1 MGRFLYL
8 DDEVQ
13 SVSSNEFKR
22 YFGIQERVVSF
33 PNYPDKHKLVSLLN
47 ADDLVA
53 YRARLGRMPK
63 VKPEGVLFCL
73 ERGLPHRMRWR
84 IPVERAGAMN
94 ADVYAVKKTKG
105 RVAVLTSFGGGSP
118 MVMELAEELAVMGT
132 RRMVL
137 MTWGGT
143 LQKDIQPG
151 DIVVCNRAIRDEGA
165 SHHYLPPAKYI
176 DANSALV
183 NELVSAIQVRGAQ
196 CTVGTTWT
204 TDAPYRETRE
214 EVMQYQAEGVKMV
227 EMESAGLFTVGKV
240 RALQTASVVIGMD
253 SLASLR
259 WQTPERL
266 DNIMR
271 SLELVYAAAIDV
283 LGKT

>member
-1 MGRFLYL
+1 M
-8 DDEVQ
+8 
-13 SVSSNEFKR
+13 
-22 YFGIQERVVSF
+22 SF
-33 PNYPDKHKLVSLLN
+33 PNFADKHKLKSLLT
-47 ADDLVA
+47 ADELVA

-84 IPVERAGAMN
+84 IPVERAGVMN

-105 RVAVLTSFGGGSP
+105 KVAVLTSFGGGSP

-132 RRMVL
+132 KKMIL

-143 LQKDIQPG
+143 LQTDMKPG

-165 SHHYLPPAKYI
+165 SHHYLPSAKYI
-176 DANSALV
+176 DANESLV
-183 NELVSAIQVRGAQ
+183 NELTEAIRTRSVQ
-196 CTVGTTWT
+196 CTIGTTWT

-214 EVMQYQAEGVKMV
+214 EIVQYQAEGVKTV
-227 EMESAGLFTVGKV
+227 EMESAGLFTVGQV
-240 RALQTASVVIGMD
+240 RGVQTVSVVIGMD

-266 DNIMR
+266 DSIMQ
-271 SLELVYAAAIDV
+271 SLEIVYASAIDV
-283 LGKT
+283 LSKS

>member
-1 MGRFLYL
+1 M
-8 DDEVQ
+8 
-13 SVSSNEFKR
+13 
-22 YFGIQERVVSF
+22 SF
-33 PNYPDKHKLVSLLN
+33 PNYPDKHKLKSLLT

-105 RVAVLTSFGGGSP
+105 KVAVLTSFGGGSP
-118 MVMELAEELAVMGT
+118 MVIELAEELAVMGAKK
-132 RRMVL
+132 MIL

-143 LQKDIQPG
+143 LQADTRPG
-151 DIVVCNRAIRDEGA
+151 DIIVCNRAIRDEGA
-165 SHHYLPPAKYI
+165 SHHYLPPAKYV
-176 DANSALV
+176 DADALLV
-183 NELVSAIQVRGAQ
+183 NELVTAIRTRQAQ

-214 EVMQYQAEGVKMV
+214 EVIQYQAEGVKTV
-227 EMESAGLFTVGKV
+227 EMESAGLFTVGQV
-240 RALQTASVVIGMD
+240 RAVQTASVVIGMD
-253 SLASLR
+253 SLSSLR

-266 DNIMR
+266 DGIMH
-271 SLELVYAAAIDV
+271 SLEIVYAAAIDV
-283 LGKT
+283 LAQP

>member
-1 MGRFLYL
+1 
-8 DDEVQ
+8 
-13 SVSSNEFKR
+13 
-22 YFGIQERVVSF
+22 VSF
-33 PNYPDKHKLVSLLN
+33 PNYPDKHKLKSLLT

-84 IPVERAGAMN
+84 IPIRRAGAMN
-94 ADVYAVKKTKG
+94 ADVYAVKKTQD

-118 MVMELAEELAVMGT
+118 MVMELAEELAVMGAQK
-132 RRMVL
+132 MIL

-143 LQKDIQPG
+143 LQKDLQPG
-151 DIVVCNRAIRDEGA
+151 DIIVCDRAVRDEGA
-165 SHHYLPPAKYI
+165 SHHYLPSAKYVEADHSMVKQLA
-176 DANSALV
+176 DAILR
-183 NELVSAIQVRGAQ
+183 RGAQ
-196 CTVGTTWT
+196 CTIGSTWT

-214 EVMQYQAEGVKMV
+214 EVIHYQAEGVKTV

-240 RALQTASVVIGMD
+240 RNVRTASVVIGMD

-266 DNIMR
+266 DGIMR
-271 SLELVYAAAIDV
+271 SLEIVYAAAIEV
-283 LGKT
+283 LSQP